1 MYVFECNNQ
10 GLRFAEEVKA
20 TIGTEKPVKVEVLD
34 LKDSKVWLEFDKD
47 QGKVINEVYLEW
59 ENDFVLRR
67 TEDHLQ
73 TLKEKWKEIPQL
85 EVLLQPKK
93 RFSKTEPEV
102 DVLKDELR
110 NDSQLDAIKKA
121 LNNNVTYIWGPPGT
135 GKTATTGYII
145 ANFLRLKKR
154 VLLSRIPIA
163 LWMLDF

>member
-1 MYVFECNNQ
+1 MNTKKTIQQAIEAIGKEIEAVRETPSTDVLTQGIKEKKSGQFVYVFECNNQ

-73 TLKEKWKEIPQL
+73 TLKESGRKFHNWKCS
-85 EVLLQPKK
+85 
-93 RFSKTEPEV
+93 FS
-102 DVLKDELR
+102 LKNGSVKQNPR
-110 NDSQLDAIKKA
+110 
-121 LNNNVTYIWGPPGT
+121 
-135 GKTATTGYII
+135 
-145 ANFLRLKKR
+145 
-154 VLLSRIPIA
+154 
-163 LWMLDF
+163 